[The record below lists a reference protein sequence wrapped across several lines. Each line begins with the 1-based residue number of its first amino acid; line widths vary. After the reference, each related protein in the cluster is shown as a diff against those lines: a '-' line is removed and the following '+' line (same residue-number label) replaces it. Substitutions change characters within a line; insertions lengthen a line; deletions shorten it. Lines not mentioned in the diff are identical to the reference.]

1 MFEHFLFNRT
11 KVVLLSH
18 TLLSRKYYI
27 PEVTVVRHCKELD
40 LFKNKDH
47 SKHLQVE

>member
-11 KVVLLSH
+11 KVVILSH
-18 TLLSRKYYI
+18 TLLCRKYYI
-27 PEVTVVRHCKELD
+27 PEVTVVRHCKELE